1 MKSIIQKDKE
11 CYFCGAIDN
20 LDRHHCI
27 GGTAN
32 RRLSEQDGLWVYLCK
47 DHHTMSSQSVHQDE
61 NMNKVLKK
69 IAQKEWEKTFGT
81 REEFIK
87 RYGKSYL

>member
-27 GGTAN
+27 GGTG
-32 RRLSEQDGLWVYLCK
+32 LSEQDGLWVYLCK

-69 IAQKEWEKTFGT
+69 IAQKEWEKRYGT
-81 REEFIK
+81 REQFISK
-87 RYGKSYL
+87 YGRSYL